1 MSLVKLKTDFLTKDL
16 QRWYLIID
24 VVNLEKIFCYE
35 VYVYIYLIFLSS
47 NTLGSSWTFIF
58 FDKKHFILTNNFSRI
73 NQELTLLDLND
84 CLSILE

>member
-1 MSLVKLKTDFLTKDL
+1 MKLKTDFLTKDL
-16 QRWYLIID
+16 QRWYFIID
-24 VVNLEKIFCYE
+24 VVNLEKILCDE

-58 FDKKHFILTNNFSRI
+58 FDKKHFISTNIFCRI
-73 NQELTLLDLND
+73 NQELTSLDLID